1 LDAGVPGNVAS
12 GAPFA
17 PLSENMLRLAYA
29 AALVRMVNGAV
40 DPSQKGKY
48 AAPVMTL
55 AKRMG
60 IPAVLV
66 DVRMAASHQE
76 MPALALLR
84 HASERALQW
93 LFERYWHAQANQLRE
108 LRRGAQRAAED
119 LVRAEA
125 ARRVKAER
133 ANAFRKAER
142 GKGKAKTRA
151 RNGGVH
157 VEDEDENEDEDDD
170 SSGGEDDDAIREKQ
184 NDDVEGADGASRDAR
199 RTATNRLFAAASRE
213 DTETCA
219 EALLSVALDVSRAP
233 DGEPP
238 GSSPTLED
246 WRAVASR
253 LLKRWP
259 TLDEAML
266 LKAADAALEPGSPSS
281 EHLVAAATDL
291 GDARARGARGGDSVR
306 RDVFVEDS
314 KDTAAGEEETR
325 FSARRILDSKKV
337 TRRRR
342 NRKKT
347 IRRYL
352 RASREDALV
361 PDAPRVGVRERCRHD
376 GRASGV
382 RGDAGAHRA
391 RCRPVVQ
398 SRRRASAFR
407 RRSRRFGSRG
417 GRGRKSERRERQN
430 RPSRRRRVPRGG
442 ATRRGEAAR
451 GDAF

>member
-1 LDAGVPGNVAS
+1 
-12 GAPFA
+12 
-17 PLSENMLRLAYA
+17 MLRLAYA

-157 VEDEDENEDEDDD
+157 VEDEDSDEDDDDD
-170 SSGGEDDDAIREKQ
+170 SSGGEDDDAIRELQ
-184 NDDVEGADGASRDAR
+184 NDNVEGSDSASRDAR

-219 EALLSVALDVSRAP
+219 EALISVALDVSRAP

-238 GSSPTLED
+238 GSSPTLAD

-266 LKAADAALEPGSPSS
+266 LKAADAALEPGSPSRAFS
-281 EHLVAAATDL
+281 RRRDRP
-291 GDARARGARGGDSVR
+291 GRRARARGDRGGDSVR

-325 FSARRILDSKKV
+325 FSARRILDSKV

-342 NRKKT
+342 WRKKT
-347 IRRYL
+347 IRRDL

-361 PDAPRVGVRERCRHD
+361 PDAPRVGVRERRRHD

-417 GRGRKSERRERQN
+417 GRGGKSELAERGN

-442 ATRRGEAAR
+442 ATRRGEATR